1 MLDLSKSFG
10 RYEDVTFFGDHQN
23 ETIVY
28 YLPDEVMLA
37 PRTDGRGGYEFFMQ
51 LFHENKMEDS
61 SRDDL
66 EDTAG
71 SILQLSVVCTVS
83 PERLQRAFDALRKVI
98 PTIPADASLFT
109 PLWTDGS
116 VELITL
122 DKSSFNN
129 NHEGGLVKAIVSSQR
144 PSFTQGLKGVFNVRY
159 DHVGTQ
165 LVYSALKNSQAVVIA
180 SYDMQFAAI
189 QPALDLK
196 ISASLKRCQETARK
210 NIDVDFRIPIEDVAQ
225 INLGAHLEWLTR
237 KMVENGDIKI
247 EVTSQLTSDES
258 KRQVERLVDEFKD
271 RVLHEVFKPSLLG
284 NDESPEIP
292 DLLSKMVDMAIPLK
306 LSFCYKLNSKTFSEE
321 REIVADYSDRTAIV
335 QRHNPKA
342 MIFDDSNAAIRDH
355 LDDYVK
361 QVVIGELW
369 QTQSVDIEMHHDFDS
384 PNDDLE
390 SAEIL
395 LWKHKDGV
403 KEQVDE
409 NCFALPDRTKP
420 LANFFFSS
428 VDREMMH
435 NISWLCGDD
444 DDGGY
449 YYQLRFLY
457 SSNLDNHCSPKEIVT
472 PPQLSFARTIAIAP
486 ESYMFYRN
494 VPILTGSIDFSV
506 FDMVEVNVEVKNSE
520 GESVARSKRFV
531 LDESHRESCYVVRGK
546 GKTELELWTAKVYYF
561 KDKSCAPL
569 KSPSFRLKDYAVVV
583 DDPRIVRS
591 VYPVLLG
598 NMEGVEKVM
607 LSLTVTSPAL
617 EQPECETH
625 HMTPTSDAP
634 LSLTVYSH
642 ADIVSWTAR
651 KVVKDA
657 NGRRRVV
664 VLQGG
669 EMTVGSLD
677 DWCIDLDAE
686 ETEN

>member
-1 MLDLSKSFG
+1 MLDLSKSYG
-10 RYEDVTFFGDHQN
+10 RYEEVTFFGDHRD
-23 ETIVY
+23 EAIVY

-37 PRTDGRGGYEFFMQ
+37 PKIDGREGYDFSMQ

-71 SILQLSVVCTVS
+71 SILQLCVVCTVS
-83 PERLQRAFDALRKVI
+83 PERLQRAFDALRMAI
-98 PTIPADASLFT
+98 PTIPADATLTT

-122 DKSSFNN
+122 DKSSFNKD
-129 NHEGGLVKAIVSSQR
+129 HEGDMVKAIVSAQR
-144 PSFTQGLKGVFNVRY
+144 PSFTQGLKGAFNVRY

-165 LVYSALKNSQAVVIA
+165 LVYSALKNSQSVVIA

-210 NIDVDFRIPIEDVAQ
+210 NIDVDFKIPIEDVAQ
-225 INLGAHLEWLTR
+225 IDLGAHLEWLTR

-247 EVTSQLTSDES
+247 DVTSQLTSDES
-258 KRQVERLVDEFKD
+258 NRQVEKLVGEFKD
-271 RVLHEVFKPSLLG
+271 RVLHEIFKPSLLD
-284 NDESPEIP
+284 NDDSTDIPEV
-292 DLLSKMVDMAIPLK
+292 LLKVVDMAIPLK
-306 LSFCYKLNSKTFSEE
+306 ISFCYKLSSKTISEE
-321 REIVADYSDRTAIV
+321 REIAVDYSERTAIV
-335 QRHNPKA
+335 HHHNPKA
-342 MIFDDSNAAIRDH
+342 MILDDSNTAIRDH

-369 QTQSVDIEMHHDFDS
+369 QSQSVDIEMHHDFDK
-384 PNDDLE
+384 PDDDLE

-395 LWKHKDGV
+395 VWKHKDGV
-403 KEQVDE
+403 KEQVAE
-409 NCFALPDRTKP
+409 NDFALPDRTKP
-420 LANFFFSS
+420 LGNFFFSS
-428 VDREMMH
+428 VEREMMH

-449 YYQLRFLY
+449 YYQLRFVY
-457 SSNLDNHCSPKEIVT
+457 SSNLDNHCSPKEIVI

-494 VPILTGSIDFSV
+494 VPILTGSIDFTV
-506 FDMVEVNVEVKNSE
+506 FDMVEVNVEVKDSE
-520 GESVARSKRFV
+520 GEPVAKSKRFV
-531 LDESHRESCYVVRGK
+531 LDESHRERSYVVRGK
-546 GKTELELWTAKVYYF
+546 DKTELELCASKVYYF
-561 KDKSCAPL
+561 KDKSRAPL
-569 KSPSFRLKDYAVVV
+569 KSPLFRLKDYAVVI

-598 NMEGVEKVM
+598 NMDGVEKVM
-607 LSLTVTSPAL
+607 LSLTVTSPVL
-617 EQPECETH
+617 QQSECETR
-625 HMTPTSDAP
+625 HMSPTSDAP

-642 ADIVSWTAR
+642 GDVVSWTAR

-657 NGRRRVV
+657 DGRRRVV
-664 VLQGG
+664 ALQGG
-669 EMTVGSLD
+669 ELTVGGLD

-686 ETEN
+686 EAGN